1 MLVDA
6 GGFNQSPK
14 HDSQIG
20 SRAQGEKCKAY
31 GWSMFENLTTASMD
45 NTRKSAM
52 ENEDQTWQL
61 PAANAALRTPM
72 FSVPWT

>member
-1 MLVDA
+1 
-6 GGFNQSPK
+6 
-14 HDSQIG
+14 
-20 SRAQGEKCKAY
+20 
-31 GWSMFENLTTASMD
+31 MFENLTTASMD

-72 FSVPWT
+72 FLVPWTYG